1 MKKQATK
8 MILSMVLGFFLVAF
22 AQAQNVTGK
31 ITTQNGEPQPFAT
44 VQIKGTR
51 TTAVADAQGNF
62 SINAKQG
69 DVLVITST
77 TIDTKEITV
86 DGNVVNVIVAAKANP
101 LTEVV
106 VTGYA
111 TRSRRATVGSA
122 TTVVVDDIRTQPIAS
137 FDQLLQGQAPGLNV
151 KAGSGQPGR
160 NADVIVRGRTSV
172 NGSVTP
178 LYIVD
183 GIEVRAGDFSTL
195 NQGDFE
201 SITVLKDA
209 ASTAIYGSR
218 GANGVIV
225 ITTKKGRAGK
235 VRFAYDGQ
243 YGISTLP
250 ENKLKLMNT
259 QEKLDFEMNIAG
271 NPWGWTPAQVAEFRK
286 TDVNWSDYVFK
297 EA

>member
-1 MKKQATK
+1 MKKQFTK
-8 MILSMVLGFFLVAF
+8 TVLLFMLGLFLVTFANAQAVTGRILSA
-22 AQAQNVTGK
+22 
-31 ITTQNGEPQPFAT
+31 NGEPQPFAT
-44 VQIKGTR
+44 VQVKGTQR
-51 TTAVADAQGNF
+51 FAVADAQGNF
-62 SINAKQG
+62 SIGARQG
-69 DVLVITST
+69 DVLIITSSV
-77 TIDTKEITV
+77 IETKEVTVDASALSITV
-86 DGNVVNVIVAAKANP
+86 TSKANA

-106 VTGYA
+106 LTGYT

-122 TTVVVDDIRTQPIAS
+122 STVVIDDVRTQPVAS

-160 NADVIVRGRTSV
+160 NADVIIRGRSSV

-201 SITVLKDA
+201 SVTVLKDA

-225 ITTKKGRAGK
+225 VTTRKGRAGQ

-243 YGISTLP
+243 AGFSRLP
-250 ENKLKLMNT
+250 KNKLQLMNT
-259 QEKLDFEMNIAG
+259 QEKLDL
-271 NPWGWTPAQVAEFRK
+271 K
-286 TDVNWSDYVFK
+286 
-297 EA
+297 